1 MIVTCPSCDTKY
13 EVLRDILIP
22 NGRRLRCVRCKH
34 TWTERPPSVNEALD
48 DEDDDEIEVPSLDEI
63 NQSSGALKS
72 KSDETSEDDFDD
84 EEDDDEDDEDEDDE
98 DEEEDEAPKKKKR
111 KKGLFGKILKSLLL
125 IIFIL
130 IILIAIL
137 LNRGRILEFWPPS
150 KAIFELSPIEKLY
163 KSPLFKKL
171 YDLPYVDV
179 GNINSISSGG
189 LYISPPIPNEQ
200 IIDSVSNLIIKGVV
214 ENQSSIRLQVPAT
227 MQAVILDNS
236 QKEIIVSEFP
246 APVDNLLGGSKFDY
260 EHVLQEVPE
269 EISNI
274 IIRFKIKD
282 SNELSKDV
290 STSRDDMQKDVPKS
304 SSSSGRTVNKEKAA
318 KLKKVFE

>member
-13 EVLRDILIP
+13 ELLRDILIP

-34 TWTERPPSVNEALD
+34 TWTERPPGDNEAL
-48 DEDDDEIEVPSLDEI
+48 
-63 NQSSGALKS
+63 
-72 KSDETSEDDFDD
+72 DD
-84 EEDDDEDDEDEDDE
+84 EEDDDEDDDDDDEGDE

-111 KKGLFGKILKSLLL
+111 KKGLFGKILKSLML

-150 KAIFELSPIEKLY
+150 KALFELSPIEKLY
-163 KSPLFKKL
+163 KFPLFKKL